1 MGFQF
6 ADRIERVRPS
16 AIRELL
22 KHGDDPSI
30 TSFGGGYPDAA
41 LFPVDELNAIYAEIL
56 TADHRGALQ
65 YSASVGLPRLRALVA
80 QRMRRESI
88 DCGPDDVLILQGA
101 QQGLDLGAKL
111 MINPGDVIVTENP
124 TFLGALIAFHPY
136 EPRYAPV
143 PTDGD
148 GIDVDALERVLS
160 DTPTARFVYVIPDF
174 QNPSGVT
181 LSLDRRW
188 HLIDLAN
195 RYDVAVLED
204 TPYRELRF
212 EGEQVPTLKS
222 LDTEGRVIHLGSFSK
237 TIAPGLRMGWAVARP
252 DILEKLGLLKL
263 AADTQ
268 SSTLNMNAVASFLE
282 RFNIDAHVARARV
295 SYRAKRDVM
304 LSAMEEH
311 FPEEVTFTRPQG
323 GLFTWVTFPEGF
335 DSAAFMAKRALPEA
349 RVAYV
354 PGETFFPTGGAS
366 NHARFSY
373 SGVPEDQMIDAIR
386 RLGGLLKD
394 ELAGRSTM
402 SPSAGG
408 LRDAL
413 A

>member
-22 KHGDDPSI
+22 KLGDDPSI
-30 TSFGGGYPDAA
+30 TSFGGGYPDPA
-41 LFPVDELNAIYAEIL
+41 LFPVDELRAIYADLL
-56 TADHRGALQ
+56 TAEHRGALQ
-65 YSASVGLPRLRALVA
+65 YSASVGLPGLRRLVA
-80 QRMRRESI
+80 ERMGREGV
-88 DCGPDDVLILQGA
+88 DCDLDDVLILQGA
-101 QQGLDLGAKL
+101 QQGLDLVAKL

-143 PTDGD
+143 TTDESGL
-148 GIDVDALERVLS
+148 DVDALERVLA
-160 DTPTARFVYVIPDF
+160 DNPAARFVYVIPDF

-181 LSLDRRW
+181 LSLDRR
-188 HLIDLAN
+188 HRLIELAN
-195 RYDVAVLED
+195 HYDVAVLED

-212 EGEQVPTLKS
+212 EGEQIPMLKS

-237 TIAPGLRMGWAVARP
+237 TLAPGLRMGWAVARP

-268 SSTLNMNAVASFLE
+268 SSTLNMNAVARFLE
-282 RFNIDAHVARARV
+282 RFDIDAHVARARS

-304 LSAMEEH
+304 LSAMAEH
-311 FPEEVTFTRPQG
+311 FPEDVTYTRPQG

-335 DSAAFMAKRALPEA
+335 DSAVFMAERALPELQ
-349 RVAYV
+349 VAYV
-354 PGETFFPTGGAS
+354 PGETFFPTGGAP

-373 SGVPEDQMIDAIR
+373 SGIPEEQTTDAVM
-386 RLGGLLKD
+386 RLGRLLED
-394 ELAGRSTM
+394 ELSGRRRRCQWSV
-402 SPSAGG
+402 G
-408 LRDAL
+408 R
-413 A
+413 

>member
-6 ADRIERVRPS
+6 ADRIGRVRPS

-22 KHGDDPSI
+22 KMGDDPSI
-30 TSFGGGYPDAA
+30 TSFGGGYPDPA
-41 LFPVDELNAIYAEIL
+41 LFPVDELHSIYAELL
-56 TADHRGALQ
+56 TCEHRGVLQ
-65 YSASVGLPRLRALVA
+65 YSASAGLPGLRRLVA
-80 QRMRRESI
+80 ERMRREDI
-88 DCGPDDVLILQGA
+88 VCDLDDVLILQGA
-101 QQGLDLGAKL
+101 QQGLDLVAKL

-124 TFLGALIAFHPY
+124 TFLGALIAFNPY

-143 PTDGD
+143 TTDESGL
-148 GIDVDALERVLS
+148 DVDELERVLRANPA
-160 DTPTARFVYVIPDF
+160 TRFVYVIPDF

-181 LSLDRRW
+181 LSLDRR
-188 HLIDLAN
+188 HRLIELAN

-212 EGEQVPTLKS
+212 EGVQVPTLRS

-237 TIAPGLRMGWAVARP
+237 TLAPGLRMGWTVARP

-268 SSTLNMNAVASFLE
+268 SSTLNMNAVARLLE
-282 RFNIDAHVARARV
+282 RFDIDAHVARARS

-311 FPEEVTFTRPQG
+311 FPEGVTFTRPQG

-335 DSAAFMAKRALPEA
+335 DSAAFMAERALPEI

-373 SGVPEDQMIDAIR
+373 SSMPEEQTADAIM
-386 RLGGLLKD
+386 RLGRLLED
-394 ELAGRSTM
+394 ELGGRPVAAPERSV
-402 SPSAGG
+402 GV
-408 LRDAL
+408 
-413 A
+413 